1 MSIRDKLAGKSTK
14 LATEKQ
20 VFEDHPAKLN
30 NYNNGDFFY
39 VEVNQITPNPD
50 QPRKYF
56 DEHALEE
63 LTQSIKQNGV
73 LQPIIIKFGQDGKIY
88 LVAGERR
95 YRAAKKAGLEKMPA
109 VFTTGNSAEIA
120 LIENLQREDLKP
132 IEEAEAL
139 DRMIKEYTYTQE
151 KLALVIGKAKST
163 VSEILSINRLPDVI
177 KEEVRRA
184 EQYPRRLLVEVAK
197 QKTPEDMLSFF
208 NQIKKD
214 GLKSEQVRERRRSDK
229 PQRTPAAVIMDK
241 ATHLNN
247 SLSKID
253 LSTVEKQEKSLLL
266 AELQALKNTLERVI
280 SN

>member
-14 LATEKQ
+14 LTTEKQ
-20 VFEDHPAKLN
+20 VIVDHPAKLN
-30 NYNNGDFFY
+30 NYNNGDFFH
-39 VEVNQITPNPD
+39 VEVDQITPNPD

-73 LQPIIIKFGQDGKIY
+73 LQPIIIKFGHDGKIY

-95 YRAAKKAGLEKMPA
+95 YRAAKKAGLEKIPA

-120 LIENLQREDLKP
+120 LIENIQREDLKP

-214 GLKSEQVRERRRSDK
+214 GLKSEQVRERRRDK
-229 PQRTPAAVIMDK
+229 PQRTPAAVILDK
-241 ATHLNN
+241 ATNLNN

-253 LSTVEKQEKSLLL
+253 LSTIEKQEKNLLL
-266 AELQALKNTLERVI
+266 TELQDLKNTIERI
-280 SN
+280 INN